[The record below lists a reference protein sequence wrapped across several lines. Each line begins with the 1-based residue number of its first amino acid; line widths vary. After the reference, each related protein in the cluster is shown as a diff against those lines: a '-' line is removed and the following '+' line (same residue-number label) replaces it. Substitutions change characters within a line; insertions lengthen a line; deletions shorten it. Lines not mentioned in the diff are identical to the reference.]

1 MQQSSFLLILAA
13 VSLMMVV
20 ISWPFASSLLWAT
33 LAAILFQPLYQRA
46 LISVRGRRNLAA
58 GLTLFVIFFAVLVPA
73 LYLGTMVAEE
83 AVALIGNLQA
93 NPINLAVEYQKIYT
107 MLPRPLQQ
115 VIEDNGWNNL
125 SAAQARVEE
134 LLSESSGLIASS
146 AMSIGGGALSFVLSF
161 LLGLYVMFFLL
172 RDGQRIGRII
182 LKTIPIERSIA
193 DRLADRFLRIVRAT
207 IKGTGVVGLVQ
218 GTSGGLMLAVV
229 GVPSPFLLGVLMIIL
244 AIIPIL
250 GTALVWVPAGIWLLA
265 TGQIW
270 QGLFVLIFGFVVI
283 SSIDNVLRPI
293 LVGRDTGIP
302 DWIILVTTLGGI
314 SLAGFSGIVL
324 GPLVGGLF
332 LACWSI
338 LREQRDDDEDAAQQP
353 GSINVDAPGIP
364 DRDAP
369 AVTAS
374 SG

>member
-1 MQQSSFLLILAA
+1 MNQPSHRLEELQQGSFLLVLAA
-13 VSLMMVV
+13 VSLMMVI

-33 LAAILFQPLYQRA
+33 LAAIVFQPLYQRV
-46 LISVRGRRNLAA
+46 LVSVRGRRNLAA
-58 GLTLFVIFFAVLVPA
+58 SLTLLVIFFAVLVPA
-73 LYLGTMVAEE
+73 LYLGSLVIEE
-83 AVALIGNLQA
+83 AIALIAQLQA
-93 NPINLAVEYQKIYT
+93 NPIDLAAEYRKIYT
-107 MLPRPLQQ
+107 MLPAPLQQ
-115 VIEDNGWNNL
+115 VIDDNGWNNL
-125 SAAQARVEE
+125 SAAQARLQE

-146 AMSIGGGALSFVLSF
+146 AVSIGGGALSFVLSF

-172 RDGQRIGRII
+172 RDGQRIGRLI
-182 LKTIPIERSIA
+182 LKTIPIERGIA
-193 DRLADRFLRIVRAT
+193 DRLADRFVRIVRAT

-218 GTSGGLMLAVV
+218 GTAGGIMLAVV
-229 GVPSPFLLGVLMIIL
+229 SVPSPFLLGVMMVIL
-244 AIIPIL
+244 AIIPVL

-270 QGLFVLIFGFVVI
+270 QGLFVLIVGFVVI

-302 DWIILVTTLGGI
+302 DWIILVTTLGGL

-338 LREQRDDDEDAAQQP
+338 LREQREREEERE
-353 GSINVDAPGIP
+353 GLGLHAPLIEQG
-364 DRDAP
+364 
-369 AVTAS
+369 
-374 SG
+374 